1 MAGPGRRLMKVVAI
15 DFETANETRSSP
27 CSIGLA
33 FIEDGAVARVDH
45 HYIRP
50 WDMRFAPFN
59 IAFHGIGP
67 DHVREA
73 DEFPAVLDRLR
84 EDLDGAL
91 VLAHNAAFDISV
103 IRRTCEH
110 YGITPPAFDYMCTV
124 QVARSVWPGLPS
136 HKLNVVGRHLGVS
149 FKHHDAAG
157 DAYACGQVALAAAG
171 ATGAGRIHDLPARI
185 GLTLGRLSHGTYAPS
200 QSRSLPRKAPPP
212 PRPVLPPGAER
223 RLAGRTVVF
232 TGQLDTMSRPDAQ
245 GLAAAMGARV
255 VLSVTKT
262 VDLVVAGP
270 GAGAK
275 LRTARERGLQVM
287 DEEAWLALVG

>member
-1 MAGPGRRLMKVVAI
+1 MKVVAI

-33 FIEDGAVARVDH
+33 WIEDGAVARVDH

-67 DHVREA
+67 DHVRDAE
-73 DEFPAVLDRLR
+73 EFPAVLDRLR
-84 EDLDGAL
+84 GDLDGAL
-91 VLAHNAAFDISV
+91 VLAHNASFDISV

-110 YGITPPAFDYMCTV
+110 YGVAPPAFDYMCTV
-124 QVARSVWPGLPS
+124 QVARSVWPNLPS
-136 HKLNVVGRHLGVS
+136 HKLNVVGRHLGLS

-157 DAYACGQVALAAAG
+157 DAYACGQLALAAAG
-171 ATGAGRIHDLPARI
+171 LTGAAGVHDLAARI
-185 GLTLGRLSHGTYAPS
+185 GLTPGRLSREAYAPS
-200 QSRSLPRKAPPP
+200 QSRSLPRKTPPP

-223 RLAGRTVVF
+223 RLADRTVVF

-245 GLAAAMGARV
+245 DLAAAMGARV
-255 VLSVTKT
+255 VLSMSRK

-275 LRTARERGLQVM
+275 LRTARELGVQVM
-287 DEEAWLALVG
+287 NEDEWLALVS

>member
-1 MAGPGRRLMKVVAI
+1 MKIVAI

-33 FIEDGAVARVDH
+33 WIEDGAVARVDH

-67 DHVREA
+67 DHVRDA
-73 DEFPAVLDRLR
+73 DEFPAVLERLR
-84 EDLDGAL
+84 DDLDGAL
-91 VLAHNAAFDISV
+91 VLAHNASFDISV

-110 YGITPPAFDYMCTV
+110 YDIAPPAFDYMCTV
-124 QVARSVWPGLPS
+124 QVARSVWPDLPS

-171 ATGAGRIHDLPARI
+171 RTGAAGVHDLPGRI
-185 GLTLGRLSHGTYAPS
+185 GLTLGRLGSGGYAPS
-200 QSRSLPRKAPPP
+200 QARALPRRPVRPP
-212 PRPVLPPGAER
+212 PRLPPPGAET
-223 RLAGRTVVF
+223 RLSGRTVIF
-232 TGQLDTMSRPDAQ
+232 TGQLDTMSRGEAQ
-245 GLAAAMGARV
+245 GLAAAMSARV
-255 VLSVTKT
+255 VLSMSRK

-275 LRTARERGLQVM
+275 LRTAREMGVQVM
-287 DEEAWLALVG
+287 DEDEWLALVG